1 MLLELLRENADPLIA
16 DSFFP
21 LWLVKTSDTIEL
33 FLGIFIELF
42 TVFSLRLRDFEFFR
56 QKLINSNEA
65 FSLLTHLE

>member
-21 LWLVKTSDTIEL
+21 LWLVKASDTIEL
-33 FLGIFIELF
+33 FLGIFIKLF
-42 TVFSLRLRDFEFFR
+42 TVFSLRLRAFEFFR

-65 FSLLTHLE
+65 FALLTHLE